1 MIYNNFDLNS
11 KDKQSL
17 SSKVFKYIRDGII
30 DGRYQPGEYLVE
42 TKLAEELG
50 ISRTPIREALKQL
63 ELEELAISIPN
74 RGVVVQGISE
84 QDIEDIFAIRLTLEG
99 QAAYWAAQR
108 IEQQDIDRLNE
119 LADLMELYTRRQDIV
134 NRARLDSEFHDI
146 IYDACKSRTLKH
158 ILASLHQNLSR
169 ARRSSLNSPN
179 RAEKSLEEH
188 RAIMEAIENHL
199 PEEAKACMQSHIRHA
214 GHTDE
219 EHNPDDTVFAK

>member
-1 MIYNNFDLNS
+1 MAVKVYNKLVRDKIPEIIEADGKCCKTEILSDEEYIKMIDA
-11 KDKQSL
+11 
-17 SSKVFKYIRDGII
+17 
-30 DGRYQPGEYLVE
+30 
-42 TKLAEELG
+42 KLD
-50 ISRTPIREALKQL
+50 
-63 ELEELAISIPN
+63 EELAEYHEDQN
-74 RGVVVQGISE
+74 
-84 QDIEDIFAIRLTLEG
+84 IE
-99 QAAYWAAQR
+99 
-108 IEQQDIDRLNE
+108 E

-134 NRARLDSEFHDI
+134 NLARLDSEFHEI